1 MSSHQAA
8 YNVLA
13 ESLTAQGIDVEQVK
27 TAIKNHKIETPSRA
41 TPTAA
46 RARHSLARRSGDHP
60 PEDGRRRYGTQDD
73 RHRPHRRHPHPLG

>member
-27 TAIKNHKIETPSRA
+27 TAIKNHKIETPSSWGYA
-41 TPTAA
+41 N
-46 RARHSLARRSGDHP
+46 SGTRFKAFP
-60 PEDGRRRYGTQDD
+60 GPAQR
-73 RHRPHRRHPHPLG
+73 